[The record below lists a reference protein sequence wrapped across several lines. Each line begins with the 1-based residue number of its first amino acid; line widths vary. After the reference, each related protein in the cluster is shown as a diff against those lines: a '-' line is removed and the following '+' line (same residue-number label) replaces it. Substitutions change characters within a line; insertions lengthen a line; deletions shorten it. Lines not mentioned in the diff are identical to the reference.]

1 MGRCRRIAEYYGQD
15 DVAME
20 ITGAFNNVR
29 HTYVARKTG
38 RKTADVNVPEPAV
51 AASEYP
57 LQDGFGWTS
66 GVTLKN
72 ARSDLFAEN
81 RAIAYRLLVGI
92 VKSAT
97 PTKHDLQRRGNA
109 CLW

>member
-1 MGRCRRIAEYYGQD
+1 M
-15 DVAME
+15 
-20 ITGAFNNVR
+20 
-29 HTYVARKTG
+29 
-38 RKTADVNVPEPAV
+38 
-51 AASEYP
+51 
-57 LQDGFGWTS
+57 
-66 GVTLKN
+66 TLKN